1 MQGRVLYKRTRLP
14 FFEVIQMQGTIET
27 ILSRRSI
34 RSYTPEP
41 VARSDITM
49 VLEAGRWA
57 PSGLNNQPWK
67 FIVVYNRDTI
77 EKMAACTR
85 YSSIVQN
92 AGVVIAVFLDTSQM
106 YDRTKDVQ
114 SIGAAIENMLLA
126 CCELG
131 LGAVWLGEILN
142 NKEQVNLILKAPES
156 LELMAALAIGH
167 PGERKTTSSR
177 KELKEIA
184 FEELYGPQWR

>member
-1 MQGRVLYKRTRLP
+1 
-14 FFEVIQMQGTIET
+14 MQGTIET

-34 RSYTPEP
+34 RNYTSKP
-41 VARSDITM
+41 VARTDITM
-49 VLEAGRWA
+49 ILEAGRWA

-67 FIVVYNRDTI
+67 FIVVQNRDTI
-77 EKMAACTR
+77 EKLAGCTR
-85 YSSIVQN
+85 YSSIVKG
-92 AGVVIAVFLDTSQM
+92 ASVIITVFLDTSTM

-114 SIGAAIENMLLA
+114 SIGAAIQNMLLA

-142 NKEQVNLILKAPES
+142 NKEQVNLILGTPKS

-167 PGERKTTSSR
+167 PTGSKTTSLR
-177 KELKEIA
+177 KELHEIA
-184 FEELYGPQWR
+184 FDELYGTQWR

>member
-1 MQGRVLYKRTRLP
+1 
-14 FFEVIQMQGTIET
+14 MQGTIET

-34 RSYTPEP
+34 RSYTSEP

-49 VLEAGRWA
+49 ILEAARWA

-67 FIVVYNRDTI
+67 FIVVQKGDTI
-77 EKMAACTR
+77 SKLASCTR
-85 YSSIVQN
+85 YSAIVKG
-92 AGVVIAVFLDTSQM
+92 ASVIIAVFLDTSTM
-106 YDRTKDVQ
+106 YDRTKDAQ
-114 SIGAAIENMLLA
+114 AIGAAIQNMLLV

-142 NKEQVNLILKAPES
+142 NKEQVNLILEAPES
-156 LELMAALAIGH
+156 LELMAALAIGY
-167 PGERKTTSSR
+167 PDRNKTTSSR

-184 FEELYGPQWR
+184 FEELYGDQWR

>member
-1 MQGRVLYKRTRLP
+1 MQK
-14 FFEVIQMQGTIET
+14 TIET

-34 RSYTPEP
+34 RSYTSEP

-49 VLEAGRWA
+49 ILEAGRWA

-67 FIVVYNRDTI
+67 FIVVQNRGTI
-77 EKMAACTR
+77 EKLAVCTR
-85 YSSIVQN
+85 YSSIVQG
-92 AGVVIAVFLDTSQM
+92 AGAVIAVFLDTSQM

-114 SIGAAIENMLLA
+114 SIGAAIQNMLLA

-142 NKEQVNLILKAPES
+142 NKEQVNLILEAPES
-156 LELMAALAIGH
+156 LELMAALAVGH
-167 PGERKTTSSR
+167 PSGVETTSSR

-184 FEELYGPQWR
+184 FREVYNDLWR

>member
-1 MQGRVLYKRTRLP
+1 
-14 FFEVIQMQGTIET
+14 MQGTIEA

-34 RSYTPEP
+34 RSYTSEP

-49 VLEAGRWA
+49 ILEAARWA

-67 FIVVYNRDTI
+67 FIVVQKGDTI
-77 EKMAACTR
+77 SKLASCTR
-85 YSSIVQN
+85 YSAIVKG
-92 AGVVIAVFLDTSQM
+92 ASVIIAVFLDTSTM
-106 YDRTKDVQ
+106 YDRTKDAQ
-114 SIGAAIENMLLA
+114 AIGAAIQNMLLA

-142 NKEQVNLILKAPES
+142 NKEQVNLILEAPES
-156 LELMAALAIGH
+156 LELMAALAIGY
-167 PGERKTTSSR
+167 PDRNKTTSSR

-184 FEELYGPQWR
+184 FEELYGDQWR

>member
-1 MQGRVLYKRTRLP
+1 
-14 FFEVIQMQGTIET
+14 MQGTIET

-34 RSYTPEP
+34 RSYTSEP

-49 VLEAGRWA
+49 ILEAGRWA

-67 FIVVYNRDTI
+67 FIVVQNRDTI
-77 EKMAACTR
+77 EKLAVCTR
-85 YSSIVQN
+85 YSSIVKRSS
-92 AGVVIAVFLDTSQM
+92 VIIAVFLDTSTM

-114 SIGAAIENMLLA
+114 STGAAIQNMLLA

-131 LGAVWLGEILN
+131 LGAVWLGEILK
-142 NKEQVNLILKAPES
+142 NKEQVNLILEAPES

-167 PGERKTTSSR
+167 PGMREVTSSR
-177 KELKEIA
+177 KELNEIA
-184 FEELYGPQWR
+184 FEELYGNLWR

>member
-1 MQGRVLYKRTRLP
+1 
-14 FFEVIQMQGTIET
+14 MQGTIET

-34 RSYTPEP
+34 RSYTSEP

-49 VLEAGRWA
+49 ILEAARWA

-67 FIVVYNRDTI
+67 FIVVQKGDTI
-77 EKMAACTR
+77 SKLASCTR
-85 YSSIVQN
+85 YSAIVKG
-92 AGVVIAVFLDTSQM
+92 ASVIIAVFLDTSTM
-106 YDRTKDVQ
+106 YDPTKDAQ
-114 SIGAAIENMLLA
+114 AIGAAIQNMLLA

-142 NKEQVNLILKAPES
+142 NKEQVNLILEAPES
-156 LELMAALAIGH
+156 LELMAALAIGY
-167 PGERKTTSSR
+167 PDRNKTTSSR

-184 FEELYGPQWR
+184 FEELYGDQWR